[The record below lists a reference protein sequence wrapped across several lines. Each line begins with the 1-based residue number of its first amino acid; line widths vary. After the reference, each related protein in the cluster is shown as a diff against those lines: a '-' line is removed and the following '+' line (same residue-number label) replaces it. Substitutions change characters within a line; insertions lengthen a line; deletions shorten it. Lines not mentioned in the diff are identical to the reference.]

1 MLILAKF
8 RKDFNRVLRQPAQQK
23 GEQKMGKFDGKIA
36 LVTGGGSGL
45 GRAMCR
51 RIAREGAKV
60 AVADINM
67 EGAEET
73 VRMLAAES
81 SAEAFA
87 VYGDVTKEE
96 SVKAMVQT
104 VVEKYGKIDL
114 LVNNCGMALESRRGL
129 RICDTDVELWDKSID
144 LNLKSVFLC
153 SKHIIPLMIENGGG
167 AICNVS
173 SLAGY
178 FPAFGASYG
187 ASKAA
192 VIALTKS
199 IAMQY
204 ADDNIRCNCICPG
217 AMQTPTG
224 ISANKIGN
232 VYGSDNQPRL
242 RMINRIADPMEMAN
256 VAVFLLSDE
265 ASYITGTEVKVDGGS
280 MAMSVKIPPRVKPEE
295 V

>member
-1 MLILAKF
+1 MYQF
-8 RKDFNRVLRQPAQQK
+8 K
-23 GEQKMGKFDGKIA
+23 GKTAI
-36 LVTGGGSGL
+36 VTGGGSGL
-45 GRAMCR
+45 GRAVALR
-51 RIAREGAKV
+51 LAADGAKI

-67 EGAEET
+67 NGAEET
-73 VRMLAAES
+73 VALLKEQGF
-81 SAEAFA
+81 EAFA
-87 VYGDVTKEE
+87 VYCDVTKPEVVQE
-96 SVKAMVQT
+96 MVQT
-104 VVEKYGKIDL
+104 VVKMTGRVDY
-114 LVNNCGMALESRRGL
+114 LVNNTGMAMESRQSKSGL
-129 RICDTDVELWDKSID
+129 RICDTDEALWDLSVN

-153 SKHIIPLMIENGGG
+153 CKYAIPEIIKAGGG

-224 ISANKIGN
+224 LNANKIGMMAQETA
-232 VYGSDNQPRL
+232 DRPRI
-242 RMINRIADPMEMAN
+242 RMIDRIADPSEMAN
-256 VAVFLLSDE
+256 VIAFLLSDE
-265 ASYITGTEVKVDGGS
+265 ASYITATEVKVDGGS
-280 MAMSVKIPPRVKPEE
+280 MAMSVKIPARIQN
-295 V
+295 